1 MVLVKAKKLSFWE
14 RLFFWPLVKGLWTTF
29 SQIFHKKVTR
39 LYPEERLKSFP
50 EMKGHPVLVKRPDGK
65 PRCVACGL
73 CEFACPPRA
82 IYIEGHEIDDDIERA
97 PEIFEIDNLRC
108 IQCGFCEESCPKE
121 AIVISHRVEFAD
133 VTRES
138 LIYDLETLLVDE
150 HEVQD
155 RLDYIRKSFERWKT

>member
-1 MVLVKAKKLSFWE
+1 MVLVKAKKLSVWE
-14 RLFFWPLVKGLWTTF
+14 KLFFWPLVKGLWATF
-29 SQIFHKKVTR
+29 SQIFRKKVTR
-39 LYPEERLKSFP
+39 LYPEERLETFP
-50 EMKGHPVLVKRPDGK
+50 EMKGHPVLVRRPDGK

-97 PEIFEIDNLRC
+97 PELFEIDNTRC
-108 IQCGFCEESCPKE
+108 IQCGFCEEACPKE
-121 AIVISHRVEFAD
+121 AIVISHRVEFASEK
-133 VTRES
+133 RED

-155 RLDYIRKSFERWKT
+155 RLDYIRKTFERWKT